1 MQTIKAAVLYF
12 GMVFGTG
19 FVLGT
24 VRTLWLVPRVGTR
37 IAELMAQPFMFV
49 VTVVAARWRVHRLAV
64 PSLPIARVEMGG
76 VALALLLAAEFGLVT
91 WLRGIPTKEYLTTR
105 DPVSG
110 TIYYVESLELQ

>member
-37 IAELMAQPFMFV
+37 IAELMEQPFMFV
-49 VTVVAARWRVHRLAV
+49 VTVVAARWRVHHLAV

-76 VALALLLAAEFGLVT
+76 VALALLLAAEFGLAT